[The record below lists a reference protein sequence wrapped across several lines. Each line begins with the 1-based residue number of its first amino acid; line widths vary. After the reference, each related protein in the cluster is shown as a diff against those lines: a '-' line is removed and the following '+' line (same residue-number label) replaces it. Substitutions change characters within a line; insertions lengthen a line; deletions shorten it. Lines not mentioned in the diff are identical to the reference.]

1 MTKGLVY
8 IHGKGGSAQEAEHY
22 KPLFPDYDVIGF
34 DYKAETPWQ
43 ATAEFRSFY
52 DDFKRKHEEVIIVA
66 NSIGAYFTMVSLCDS
81 QIEKAY
87 FISPIVDMEGLILN
101 MMKWAGVT
109 EKQLREKG
117 IIGELSW
124 EYLSWVRNNP
134 VYWSVKTEILYGE
147 NDNLQSIETI
157 GDFSGRI
164 NADVTVMKNGEHWFH
179 TPQQMAFLDN
189 WITDRQE

>member
-22 KPLFPDYDVIGF
+22 KPLFSDYDVIGF

-43 ATAEFRSFY
+43 VTAEFRSFY

-66 NSIGAYFTMVSLCDS
+66 NSIGAYFTMVSLYDR

-101 MMKWAGVT
+101 MMNWTGIT
-109 EKQLREKG
+109 ENQLREKG

-134 VYWSVKTEILYGE
+134 VYWPVETEILYGE
-147 NDNLQSIETI
+147 HDNLQSVETI
-157 GDFSGRI
+157 RDFSGRI
-164 NADVTVMKNGEHWFH
+164 NADVTVMKDGEHWFH

-189 WITDRQE
+189 WIKNR

>member
-34 DYKAETPWQ
+34 DYKAETPCQ

-52 DDFKRKHEEVIIVA
+52 DYFKCKHEEVIIVA
-66 NSIGAYFTMVSLCDS
+66 NSIGAYFTMMSLYDR

-101 MMKWAGVT
+101 MMNWTGIT
-109 EKQLREKG
+109 ENQLREKG

-134 VYWSVKTEILYGE
+134 VCWPVETEILYGE
-147 NDNLQSIETI
+147 QDNLQSIETI
-157 GDFSGRI
+157 RDFSGRI
-164 NADVTVMKNGEHWFH
+164 NADVTVMKGGEHWFH

-189 WITDRQE
+189 WIKNR

>member
-66 NSIGAYFTMVSLCDS
+66 NSIGAYFTMVSLYDS

-101 MMKWAGVT
+101 MMKWAGIT

-157 GDFSGRI
+157 RDFSGRI